1 MLKSIMGH
9 NRLYRSAKL
18 AHELC
23 NIEEE
28 GGVMRLS
35 QLITRNVQKK
45 ILVRFKMLEGS
56 KTCDII
62 GKFLSNGILPH

>member
-1 MLKSIMGH
+1 MS
-9 NRLYRSAKL
+9 YV
-18 AHELC
+18 C

-28 GGVMRLS
+28 VELQGSS
-35 QLITRNVQKK
+35 QLMTRNVQKK